1 MSKYLTGVED
11 EFEKWKNTPPN
22 IVQRGIGV
30 ITKPVEFL
38 LRPFI
43 DKIAPLL
50 ENSIMSINDYLSK
63 AIIKLSKKDTDIFID
78 VESISEKDFEVWLR
92 EKDKTT
98 KHLVAGGVTALT
110 VEGAG
115 TGLGG
120 FALIAVDI
128 PASFGLILTFANMIA
143 LSYELDIYDEEI
155 QEEIIKAITIGSE
168 TTIKGKLQAM
178 ATMRI
183 ALKTIKTTT
192 WKAVAKAP
200 VKSLPGLGV
209 AIRSF
214 LKKMGLNLTKRKA
227 TQLIPGL
234 GAIAGAL
241 INGSWGL
248 DSLEAVRHIS
258 RNMIIQAYKNEQ
270 NTDFKQ
276 SQD

>member
-1 MSKYLTGVED
+1 MSTYLAEVEE
-11 EFEKWKNTPPN
+11 EFEKWKKSPPN
-22 IVQRGIGV
+22 IVQAGTGF
-30 ITKPVEFL
+30 ITRPVEFL

-43 DKIAPLL
+43 DKIALLL

-63 AIIKLSKKDTDIFID
+63 AIINLSKKDTEIFID
-78 VESISEKDFEVWLR
+78 VESISEKDFEEWLM

-98 KHLVAGGVTALT
+98 KHLVAGGVSALT

-143 LSYELDIYDEEI
+143 LTYELDIYDEVI
-155 QEEIIKAITIGSE
+155 QEEIIKAITVGSE
-168 TTIKGKLQAM
+168 TTIEGKIQAM
-178 ATMRI
+178 ATLRI

-192 WKAVAKAP
+192 WKAMAKAP
-200 VKSLPGLGV
+200 AKSMPGLIA
-209 AIRSF
+209 AIRAF
-214 LKKMGLNLTKRKA
+214 LKKMGINLTKRKA
-227 TQLIPGL
+227 TQLIPGF

-248 DSLEAVRHIS
+248 DSLEAVRQIS
-258 RNMIIQAYKNEQ
+258 RNIIIQAYKNEQ
-270 NTDFKQ
+270 NTDSRQ
-276 SQD
+276 L